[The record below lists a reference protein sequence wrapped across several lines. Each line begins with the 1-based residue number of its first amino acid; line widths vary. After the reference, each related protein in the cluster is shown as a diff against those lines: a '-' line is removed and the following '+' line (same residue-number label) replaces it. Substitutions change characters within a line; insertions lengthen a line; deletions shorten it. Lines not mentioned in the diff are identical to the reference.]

1 MGDEACAYRGFCP
14 DLDAHRIW
22 RDHRNRRLYRNRCA
36 GVGHFADFLSCDGFV
51 SLLGKMSPI
60 SFLRNIREPQLLA
73 FSISTSAAVMPLSL
87 ETAEKKLPVEPS
99 VARFIIPLGATIN
112 MDGTALYQVTAAVFL
127 TQVFG
132 VHLDI
137 WGLIGLAGTPPD
149 ERIRKNAPTLLSSS
163 EHAVIRRL
171 ERGELPSPDRVG

>member
-1 MGDEACAYRGFCP
+1 
-14 DLDAHRIW
+14 
-22 RDHRNRRLYRNRCA
+22 
-36 GVGHFADFLSCDGFV
+36 
-51 SLLGKMSPI
+51 
-60 SFLRNIREPQLLA
+60 
-73 FSISTSAAVMPLSL
+73 MPLSL

-149 ERIRKNAPTLLSSS
+149 ERSRKKAPTLLSSS